1 MTVRPLPMHIPL
13 VARETLESYLT
24 RLARANHLDLRDLR
38 SHLGMRTPTRP
49 PDLHRLATLTEHSLQ
64 RLTDVLADACPPPG
78 RTRLSPLRGRPACRH
93 CTLRRGIPTDALC
106 VAVDQRVCQRHRR
119 WLGGLTD
126 PVGDQHDLTA
136 LPKVIVAQRRHHSLI
151 RRHGAERGRAAISSA
166 AAIIDSWNE
175 RGVLSE
181 GRHHWTGTRLSAGS
195 GWQDDLGADASRFAM
210 VRYPDTVTLATLL
223 ADPHWS
229 ALASADRRA
238 DRLPFELEVA
248 RRLQLPCIG
257 SADGDPLVSWEEGQA
272 LARRWRLHQQPGY
285 RGPEV
290 WLSTSA

>member
-93 CTLRRGIPTDALC
+93 CTLRRGIPTDVLC

-119 WLGGLTD
+119 WLGGPHRPRRRSTRSD
-126 PVGDQHDLTA
+126 RATQGHRCTATPPQPHPPPRRRAWSRRDQ
-136 LPKVIVAQRRHHSLI
+136 QRRGHHRQLERARSSQ
-151 RRHGAERGRAAISSA
+151 RRPTPLDRYQAERRQ
-166 AAIIDSWNE
+166 
-175 RGVLSE
+175 R
-181 GRHHWTGTRLSAGS
+181 
-195 GWQDDLGADASRFAM
+195 
-210 VRYPDTVTLATLL
+210 
-223 ADPHWS
+223 
-229 ALASADRRA
+229 
-238 DRLPFELEVA
+238 
-248 RRLQLPCIG
+248 
-257 SADGDPLVSWEEGQA
+257 
-272 LARRWRLHQQPGY
+272 LARRSGGRREPVRHGPLPGH
-285 RGPEV
+285 RHPRDAARRPPLV
-290 WLSTSA
+290 RPRQRRSTSRPAPVRTRSRPQTPAAMHRIR